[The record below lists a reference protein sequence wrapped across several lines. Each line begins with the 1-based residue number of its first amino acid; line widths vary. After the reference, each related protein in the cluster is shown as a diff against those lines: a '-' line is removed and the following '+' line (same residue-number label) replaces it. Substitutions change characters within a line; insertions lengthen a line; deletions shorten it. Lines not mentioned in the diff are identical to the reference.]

1 MADPTT
7 GTPAPLHRRLLYGLT
22 NWSLFA
28 AGMVNLGVG
37 TWFAAQ
43 GGAAIAATSLTAGL
57 VLLFAATID
66 RFESLKGL
74 GIEAKTRKL
83 DEKIEQADEA
93 LRGLRQLTELTGAAL
108 VDMNSKMGRWDSAP
122 SPREALALAERV
134 RSIMHALGSEPPA
147 IATALRPWARILCH
161 DMAAALAAPL
171 HKSITDN
178 IQELEKLRQAIP
190 TPRDPNHPEF
200 HRLTGEINVGH
211 AYIAERLRKIHQFDL
226 DDYPERFL
234 ALFENVPYVTEGELL
249 PLRER
254 AARFASDM
262 TTLKRSMSLPNA
274 EIWMHE
280 LEEARHREG

>member
-1 MADPTT
+1 MADLTNT
-7 GTPAPLHRRLLYGLT
+7 AAPLHRRLLYGLT
-22 NWSLFA
+22 NWSLSV

-37 TWFAAQ
+37 TWSAGQ
-43 GGAAIAATSLTAGL
+43 GDAAIAATSLTAGL

-93 LRGLRQLTELTGAAL
+93 LRRLRQLAELTGAAL

-134 RSIMHALGSEPPA
+134 RSIMQALGSEPPA

-161 DMAAALAAPL
+161 DLAAAFTAPL
-171 HKSITDN
+171 HKSITDK

-190 TPRDPNHPEF
+190 TPVDPNNPEL
-200 HRLTGEINVGH
+200 HRLTGEVNVGH

-234 ALFENVPYVTEGELL
+234 ALFENVPYLTQGELL
-249 PLRER
+249 PFRER
-254 AARFASDM
+254 AARFATDM
-262 TTLKRSMSLPNA
+262 TALKRSMSLPNA
-274 EIWMHE
+274 ETWMHE
-280 LEEARHREG
+280 LEEARRREG

>member
-1 MADPTT
+1 MADSTNT
-7 GTPAPLHRRLLYGLT
+7 ATPLHRRLLYGLT
-22 NWSLFA
+22 NWSLFV

-37 TWFAAQ
+37 TWSAAQ
-43 GGAAIAATSLTAGL
+43 GDAAIAATSLTAGL

-93 LRGLRQLTELTGAAL
+93 LRRLRQLAELTGAAL

-134 RSIMHALGSEPPA
+134 RSIMQALGSEPPA

-161 DMAAALAAPL
+161 DLAAAFIAPL
-171 HKSITDN
+171 HKSITDK
-178 IQELEKLRQAIP
+178 IQGLENLRQA
-190 TPRDPNHPEF
+190 TPPPMDPNDTELL
-200 HRLTGEINVGH
+200 RLTGEINVGH
-211 AYIAERLRKIHQFDL
+211 AYIAERLGKIHQFDL

-234 ALFENVPYVTEGELL
+234 ALFENVPYLTNGDLL
-249 PLRER
+249 PFRER
-254 AARFASDM
+254 AERFATDM
-262 TTLKRSMSLPNA
+262 TSLKRSMSLPNA
-274 EIWMHE
+274 ETWMRE
-280 LEEARHREG
+280 LEEARRREG